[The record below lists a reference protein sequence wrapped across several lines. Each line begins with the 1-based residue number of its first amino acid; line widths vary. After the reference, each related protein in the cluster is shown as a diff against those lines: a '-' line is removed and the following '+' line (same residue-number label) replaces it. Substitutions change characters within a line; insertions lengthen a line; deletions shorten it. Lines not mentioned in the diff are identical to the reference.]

1 MKRIMNLLFKTA
13 ICAVAVVPMLS
24 SCFNADEMWDKI
36 DKIEHRLDSLENSLN
51 QQFDALNSLLDGKTI
66 SSCEKNSDGS
76 YDVTLSNGTKFTV
89 LADGTDYSSLV
100 SVKVVN
106 GVKYWATYDADGNL
120 VVINDAEGNPVPVVR
135 RTKVKVVVEDGFY
148 YLEIDGQKYKTGY
161 DTEALVQVF
170 SSCETL
176 KDATGN
182 VYAMK
187 FTFGEGV
194 TVTVAVDG
202 YNGVLFRQP
211 NAAGTSMVI
220 NDYYISYGY
229 TSSVLLDKAGVIDYV
244 MQIPDGWRVE
254 ERVDEY
260 TEETYLDITAPSK
273 AAVAAGAAV
282 AKGDLKIVA
291 VVEGGKAAVSKLV
304 VSAEPFKVFNI
315 SGSKAIVEPYEGVQ
329 KYVYGIVAY
338 NDFDEASILAKVDEL
353 LQTTGDI
360 PAGYNV
366 AEDGISK
373 SHTETFGTELDPEGD
388 YLFWAVP
395 ALYAE
400 GEDAGFYVKEGL
412 FTTFRITPVSVKI
425 SEPAASLLDAKV
437 SIKIEGTDKV
447 YAGTSVKA
455 DDLFDNILY
464 QINNG
469 IIEPVKAAA
478 SYEGAASAYP
488 TAEANQ
494 EVDFL
499 PGTTYVTWVIPVEDG
514 KETYQESDV
523 VYKEFTTTSVTAGG
537 SLKVSLGEAEVTQT
551 TVSIPVEAEG
561 AELIYYAYFSSD
573 RYLSTDNDSK
583 VKLILDQE
591 GHTTV
596 KGSETDAVIDRVKP
610 NSSRWLMAV
619 AVDKDGKY
627 GEVATM
633 AAKTLAVEY
642 NSLTLTVSADDITD
656 DSARIK
662 VDVEG
667 GTATEFIYW
676 VGKVKDNFW
685 ANSSYLGATRQN
697 AQQYMACYPED
708 ENIVRCMSKYG
719 EIGEDGILDI
729 YELSMTTD
737 YVIMVLA
744 KDESGLYSKGGYK
757 MITTLAA
764 DLGTVVRTGTDEWNA
779 AKELVEID
787 WIEEKFEKAENS
799 FLNSSYS
806 YKFSCPKDMTAF
818 VVSLSE
824 DYYKGNPN
832 FITMEDVIIDIENFA
847 SKYTEMGSTPSY
859 LDENGTV
866 QLISEPDWYD
876 DEGNVHGGFLLNIY
890 KFNVHG
896 YPEGGYVAYFAEG
909 THAGK
914 GCNAWDKAA
923 EKCSNYQRA
932 ADRLAN
938 LCSLEYWTEHMREF
952 RNVTNEE
959 YIKKNGQTYYEAYY
973 EYYKDATPRL
983 FINDGNGVEITQPY
997 AMGPDDKGHIADAV
1011 IVVLRDS
1018 EGNYF
1023 EPMYFPVPDYFTK

>member
-1 MKRIMNLLFKTA
+1 MNILFKTA
-13 ICAVAVVPMLS
+13 ICAVAVVPMLT
-24 SCFNADEMWDKI
+24 SCFNADEVWDKL

-51 QQFDALNSLLDGKTI
+51 QQFEALNSLLDGKTI
-66 SSCEKNSDGS
+66 SSCEKNPDGS

-89 LADGTDYSSLV
+89 LADGTSYASLV
-100 SVKVVN
+100 SVKVVDN
-106 GVKYWATYDADGNL
+106 VKYWATYNADGNL
-120 VVINDAEGNPVPVVR
+120 EVITDAEGNPVPVVK
-135 RTKVKVVVEDGFY
+135 RTKVNVVVEDGFY
-148 YLEIDGQKYKTGY
+148 YLEIDGGKYPTGFAT
-161 DTEALVQVF
+161 DTLVQVF

-211 NAAGTSMVI
+211 NAVGSSMVI
-220 NDYYISYGY
+220 SNYYISYGY
-229 TSSVLLDKAGVIDYV
+229 TASILLDKAGVIDYV

-254 ERVDEY
+254 ERTDEY
-260 TEETYLDITAPSK
+260 TEDVYLDITAPSK

-282 AKGDLKIVA
+282 AKGDLKVVA

-315 SGSKAIVEPYEGVQ
+315 SGSRAIIEAYEGVQ

-338 NDFDEASILAKVDEL
+338 DEYNEASILAKVSEILRSSD
-353 LQTTGDI
+353 DA

-366 AEDGISK
+366 AENGINK

-395 ALYAE
+395 ALFSE
-400 GEDAGFYVKEGL
+400 GEDGGFYVEAGL
-412 FTTFRITPVSVKI
+412 TNTFRITPVSVKI
-425 SEPAASLLDAKV
+425 SEPVASLLDAQV

-447 YAGTSVKA
+447 YAGTSVMS
-455 DDLFDNILY
+455 DDLFANILY

-469 IIEPVKAAA
+469 IIDPVKAAK

-488 TAEANQ
+488 SEEANK

-499 PGTTYVTWVIPVEDG
+499 PGTTYVTWVIPVEEG
-514 KETYQESDV
+514 KASYAESDII
-523 VYKEFTTTSVTAGG
+523 YKEFTTASITSGG
-537 SLKVSLGEAEVTQT
+537 SLEVTLGEAEVTKT
-551 TVSIPVEAEG
+551 SVSIPVEAED
-561 AELIYYAYFSSD
+561 AALIYYAYFNSD

-583 VKLILDQE
+583 VKLILSQE
-591 GHTTV
+591 DYATV
-596 KGSETDAVIDRVKP
+596 KGSKTDAVIERVKP

-633 AAKTLAVEY
+633 SAKTLAVEY
-642 NSLTLTVSADDITD
+642 NSLSLTVSADEITN

-662 VDVEG
+662 VDVTG

-676 VGKVKDNFW
+676 IGKVKDNFW

-697 AQQYMACYPED
+697 AQQYMACYPDD
-708 ENIVRCMSKYG
+708 ENIVKCMNKYG
-719 EIGEDGILDI
+719 EFSEDGVLEIFD
-729 YELSMTTD
+729 LSMTTE
-737 YVIMVLA
+737 YVIMVVA

-764 DLGTVVRTGTDEWNA
+764 DLGTIVRTGSDEWNA
-779 AKELVEID
+779 AKERIEID

-799 FLNSSYS
+799 YLSSSYT

-818 VVSLSE
+818 VVSLSK
-824 DYYKGNPN
+824 DYYIDNPN
-832 FITMEDVIIDIENFA
+832 FITMEDVIIDIENYA
-847 SKYTEMGSTPSY
+847 SKYTEMGGTPNY
-859 LDENGTV
+859 VDENGQV
-866 QLISEPDWYD
+866 QLMSEPDWYD

-896 YPEGGYVAYFAEG
+896 YPEGGYVTYFAEG
-909 THAGK
+909 SHSGK
-914 GCNAWDKAA
+914 GCNAWDKAT
-923 EKCSNYQRA
+923 EKCSNYARA
-932 ADRLAN
+932 QEKLTKLR
-938 LCSLEYWTEHMREF
+938 SLEYWTEHMKEY
-952 RNVTNEE
+952 RNVSNEV
-959 YIKKNGQTYYEAYY
+959 YVQKNGQAYYEAYNA
-973 EYYKDATPRL
+973 YYKDAEPRI
-983 FINDGNGVEITQPY
+983 FFNDGNGIEITQPY
-997 AMGPDDKGHIADAV
+997 AMGPDDKGYIADAV

-1023 EPMYFPVPDYFTK
+1023 EPMYYDVPDYFTK

>member
-1 MKRIMNLLFKTA
+1 MNLMFKTA
-13 ICAVAVVPMLS
+13 ICAIVAVPMLS
-24 SCFNADEMWDKI
+24 SCFNADEVWDKI

-51 QQFDALNSLLDGKTI
+51 QQFNALNSLLDGKTI
-66 SSCEKNSDGS
+66 SSCEKNPDGS

-100 SVKVVN
+100 SIKVEN
-106 GVKYWATYDADGNL
+106 GVKYWATYNADGNL
-120 VVINDAEGNPVPVVR
+120 EVVTDAEGNPVPVVKR
-135 RTKVKVVVEDGFY
+135 AKVKVIVEDGIY
-148 YLEIDGQKYKTGY
+148 YLEIDGQKYMTGY
-161 DTEALVQVF
+161 DTKDLVQVF
-170 SSCETL
+170 SSCEIL

-182 VYAMK
+182 AYAMK
-187 FTFGEGV
+187 FTFGEGM
-194 TVTVAVDG
+194 TITVAVDG

-211 NAAGTSMVI
+211 NATGTSMVI
-220 NDYYISYGY
+220 SDYYICYGE
-229 TSSVLLDKAGVIDYV
+229 TASILLDKAGVIDYV

-254 ERVDEY
+254 ERTDEY
-260 TEETYLDITAPSK
+260 SEETYLDITAPSK
-273 AAVAAGAAV
+273 ATVAAGAAV

-338 NDFDEASILAKVDEL
+338 NDFDEAAIIAKVGEIL
-353 LQTTGDI
+353 TTTGDA

-388 YLFWAVP
+388 YMFWAVP
-395 ALYAE
+395 ALYKE

-412 FTTFRITPVSVKI
+412 ITTFRITPVSVKI
-425 SEPAASLLDAKV
+425 SEPVAGLLDAEV

-455 DDLFDNILY
+455 DDLFENILY

-469 IIEPVKAAA
+469 IIDPVKAAT
-478 SYEGAASAYP
+478 YEGPASAYP
-488 TAEANQ
+488 SADANKD
-494 EVDFL
+494 VDFL

-514 KETYQESDV
+514 RETYQESDV
-523 VYKEFTTTSVTAGG
+523 TFMEFTTKSVTAGG
-537 SLKVSLGEAEVTQT
+537 SLKVTLGEAEVTKT

-561 AELIYYAYFSSD
+561 AELIYYAYFNSD

-591 GHTTV
+591 GYATV
-596 KGSETDAVIDRVKP
+596 KGSKTDAVIDRVKP

-627 GEVATM
+627 GEVAT
-633 AAKTLAVEY
+633 AGAKTLAVEY
-642 NSLTLTVSADDITD
+642 NSLTLTVTADDITN

-662 VDVEG
+662 VDVAD
-667 GTATEFIYW
+667 GTATEFVYW
-676 VGKVKDNFW
+676 IGKVKDNFW

-697 AQQYMACYPED
+697 AQQYMACYPDD
-708 ENIVRCMSKYG
+708 ENIVKCMNKYG
-719 EIGEDGILDI
+719 KIGEDGILDV
-729 YELSMTTD
+729 YDLSMTTD
-737 YVIMVLA
+737 YVIMVIA

-764 DLGTVVRTGTDEWNA
+764 DLGTIVRTDSDEWNA
-779 AKELVEID
+779 AKELVGID
-787 WIEEKFEKAENS
+787 WVEEKFEKAENS
-799 FLNSSYS
+799 FLNSSYTF
-806 YKFSCPKDMTAF
+806 KFSCPKDMTAF

-824 DYYKGNPN
+824 DYYIGNPN
-832 FITMEDVIIDIENFA
+832 FITIEDVIIDIENYA
-847 SKYTEMGSTPSY
+847 SKYTEMGSTPTY
-859 LDENGTV
+859 VDENGTI
-866 QLISEPDWYD
+866 QLMSEPDWYD

-896 YPEGGYVAYFAEG
+896 YPEGGYVTYFAEG
-909 THAGK
+909 THVGDE
-914 GCNAWDKAA
+914 CNAWDKSSG
-923 EKCSNYQRA
+923 KCSNYA
-932 ADRLAN
+932 KASEKLEM
-938 LCSLEYWTEHMREF
+938 LCSLDYWTEHMKEF

-959 YIKKNGQTYYEAYY
+959 YIKKNGQAYY
-973 EYYKDATPRL
+973 DAYSQYYKDSEPRI
-983 FINDGNGVEITQPY
+983 FINDGSSVEITQPY

-1011 IVVLRDS
+1011 IVVLKDA